1 MPMYNP
7 PHPGEVIREYLGDV
21 SVSEAARHLGVG
33 RVTFSRVLNGKAA
46 VSPEMA
52 VRLAAAFGTSS
63 PEVWLRLQAKYDI
76 WQVQTRSKIRVGRD
90 LVGSA
95 RHVWVPF
102 LGGPPVYGYLD
113 DDWFRGH
120 WISRNGQAVDTCRRC
135 AVRVRDHHVVG
146 TRRHT
151 EAD

>member
-7 PHPGEVIREYLGDV
+7 PHPGEVIRDYLGDV

-76 WQVQTRSKIRVGRD
+76 WQVQTRSKIRVG
-90 LVGSA
+90 LLANLQQS
-95 RHVWVPF
+95 
-102 LGGPPVYGYLD
+102 
-113 DDWFRGH
+113 
-120 WISRNGQAVDTCRRC
+120 
-135 AVRVRDHHVVG
+135 
-146 TRRHT
+146 
-151 EAD
+151 